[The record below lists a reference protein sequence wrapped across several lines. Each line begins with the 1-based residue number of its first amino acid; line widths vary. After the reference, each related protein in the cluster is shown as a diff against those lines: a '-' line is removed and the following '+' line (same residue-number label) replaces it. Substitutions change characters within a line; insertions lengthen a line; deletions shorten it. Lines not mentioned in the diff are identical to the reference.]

1 MKAMRLILPL
11 LLAGLA
17 CSFLTPQEAAPLP
30 ALPPA
35 SVTPAA
41 SAPTAQP
48 VSPAPAADSLL
59 YISGTTHIE
68 SAPKSWPDPEAFLAF
83 LQQVTDL
90 GLRWSVGAD
99 VGWLEGEPRAAG
111 IIQQSEALG
120 VQWDVH
126 THAVQDRARA
136 AALIT
141 QLGGHPTSV
150 VSGMLVDEWDAMR
163 QPLTYQGYTW
173 TPQVLWGGTNCP
185 GHRPGCD
192 DLAAGLW
199 IPLGSGQYQV
209 HDPNGT
215 LIRVGGGTHQLADG
229 LALAQA
235 LADGRYDY
243 PVISFTLMVMP
254 STLRIVESADG
265 IEQIAAFVRQMQA
278 YPFVRWATI
287 AETAQAWQEA
297 GRVPSRIEMP

>member
-1 MKAMRLILPL
+1 MRSIRLFLPFL
-11 LLAGLA
+11 LVTLA
-17 CSFLTPQEAAPLP
+17 CSFTSPTPPTSSAPRPVP
-30 ALPPA
+30 A
-35 SVTPAA
+35 VEA
-41 SAPTAQP
+41 SATPVADS
-48 VSPAPAADSLL
+48 VSPASSSGPLL

-68 SAPKSWPDPEAFLAF
+68 SAPKSWPDPDAFLAF

-99 VGWLEGEPRAAG
+99 VGWLEGEPRAAEV
-111 IIQQSEALG
+111 IQKSEAMG

-126 THAVQDRARA
+126 THAITDRAKA
-136 AALIT
+136 AYLIT
-141 QLGGHPTSV
+141 QLGGHPDSV
-150 VSGMLVDEWDAMR
+150 VSGMLVNELDAMR

-185 GHRPGCD
+185 GHAPGCD

-199 IPLGSGQYQV
+199 SPLSSDQYQV

-229 LALAQA
+229 LALVRSI
-235 LADGRYDY
+235 ADGQYDY
-243 PVISFTLMVMP
+243 PVISFTIMVAP

-265 IEQIAAFVRQMQA
+265 IEQIAAFVQQVKG
-278 YPFVRWATI
+278 YSFIRWATI
-287 AETAQAWQEA
+287 EETAQAWVEA